1 MKKNNWGLT
10 LFVGV
15 VAAGVALLFT
25 PKSGKELRDDIK
37 SQSLKTK
44 DSIQDS
50 AQNLKQ
56 DFKQSYFEA
65 SEEVEK
71 ELLTLDKR
79 QRELNATI
87 TSIEDDLR
95 N

>member
-1 MKKNNWGLT
+1 MKKNNWGFT
-10 LFVGV
+10 LFVGA
-15 VAAGVALLFT
+15 VAAGAALLFA
-25 PKSGKELRDDIK
+25 PKSGKDLRDDIK

-50 AQNLKQ
+50 AQNLKH

-65 SEEVEK
+65 AEEVEN
-71 ELLTLDKR
+71 ELLILDKR

-87 TSIEDDLR
+87 ASIEDDLR
-95 N
+95 H

>member
-15 VAAGVALLFT
+15 VAAGAALLFA

-50 AQNLKQ
+50 AHNLKQ